1 MEALVANFIGVAL
14 GIVFG
19 ALPGL
24 TAVMGVALLIPLTFG
39 FPAVIAFSALLGMY
53 CGAIY
58 AGSITAI
65 LVGTPGTAAAAATM
79 LEGPKFTAR
88 GESLKALEMTTIAS
102 FIGGIFS
109 CIVLATVAPQLAHFA
124 LDFSAP
130 EYFSLG
136 IFGLTIVATLSEG
149 ALLKGCI
156 AALLGMLISMIGM
169 DPLSGN
175 LRMTFDSPDLI
186 NGVSLVPALVG
197 LYALS
202 QVLVTIEDVFMGRK
216 LSTAEI
222 SRKGIS
228 LPDLWANR
236 AALIRG
242 SLFGTFIGIV
252 PATGSGTASFA
263 AYSETKRHSK
273 HPELFGKGTLEGIA
287 ATESANNAVTG
298 GALIPLL
305 TLGVPGDVVTAI
317 MLGALMIQGMTPG
330 PLLFQEQG
338 TLVYS
343 IFIALFVSNVFML
356 LLGCARGGNL
366 RIRLKN
372 VCFRRDLFLEIGKG
386 GLPSLCRQGLASIA
400 TICLNRSAG
409 LYGDAAIAAMSVV
422 SRAMMLA
429 QSALIGFG
437 QGFQPV
443 CGFNYGAGLYHR
455 VKEGFRFC
463 VKWSTVFLTAVSVL
477 GLILAPQIIAVFR
490 NDPEVIAFGAR
501 ALRLQCLVF
510 PLCGVIVIS
519 SMLTQTI
526 NKVWQASVL
535 AVARQ
540 GLFFI
545 PAVLALPHIWGELGV
560 QLAQPVSDVCAFAL
574 TVPLVLGVLRDM
586 DRQQRL
592 EKIR

>member
-1 MEALVANFIGVAL
+1 MIDSFLAAFGSACSLEALIANFVGVAL

-39 FPAVIAFSALLGMY
+39 FAPVISFSALLGMY

-79 LEGPKFTAR
+79 LEGPQFTAR

-109 CIVLATVAPQLAHFA
+109 CLILATVAPQLATFA

-175 LRMTFDSPDLI
+175 LRMTFDSSNLI
-186 NGVSLVPALVG
+186 NGVSLIPALVG

-202 QVLVTIEDVFMGRK
+202 QVLITLEDVFRGKR
-216 LSTAEI
+216 LSTTQI

-228 LPDLWANR
+228 LAELWESR
-236 AALIRG
+236 GALLRG
-242 SLFGTFIGIV
+242 SIIGTFIGIV

-273 HPELFGKGTLEGIA
+273 HPESFGKGSLEGIA

-305 TLGVPGDVVTAI
+305 TLGVPGDVVTAV

-343 IFIALFVSNVFML
+343 IFIALFIANFFML
-356 LLGCARGGNL
+356 ALGYYAVRLLAKIVLIPGGVLMPLVTTLCVVGGYALNNSNFDLAVMLTFGILGYIMTKARFPLAPLLLAMILSGIIETN
-366 RIRLKN
+366 
-372 VCFRRDLFLEIGKG
+372 FRRAL
-386 GLPSLCRQGLASIA
+386 SIS
-400 TICLNRSAG
+400 NQD
-409 LYGDAAIAAMSVV
+409 YSVFFT
-422 SRAMMLA
+422 R
-429 QSALIGFG
+429 
-437 QGFQPV
+437 PV
-443 CGFNYGAGLYHR
+443 CA
-455 VKEGFRFC
+455 
-463 VKWSTVFLTAVSVL
+463 VFLAISL
-477 GLILAPQIIAVFR
+477 FILIKLLWK
-490 NDPEVIAFGAR
+490 EVRKAR
-501 ALRLQCLVF
+501 SREA
-510 PLCGVIVIS
+510 
-519 SMLTQTI
+519 
-526 NKVWQASVL
+526 QAAGRS
-535 AVARQ
+535 
-540 GLFFI
+540 
-545 PAVLALPHIWGELGV
+545 
-560 QLAQPVSDVCAFAL
+560 
-574 TVPLVLGVLRDM
+574 
-586 DRQQRL
+586 
-592 EKIR
+592 